1 MKTSKINYFV
11 TLLLLF
17 AVLSCKK
24 DAASSVQQF
33 VFLNKTSVS
42 STNPAYWQISP
53 DVKSYPDQSNGA
65 VFSDTTTITAT
76 GTLSISL
83 PYSATGYP
91 KTSIVT
97 CSFKVAKDNSAS
109 GYFVTTMKYNP
120 NETADFTPTSITS
133 SNPRFKF

>member
-24 DAASSVQQF
+24 DAAPSVQQF

-53 DVKSYPDQSNGA
+53 DVKNYPDQSTNA
-65 VFSDTTTITAT
+65 VFNDTTTIIVT
-76 GTLSISL
+76 GTLSIGM
-83 PYSATGYP
+83 PYVVTGYP
-91 KTSIVT
+91 KTSTVT
-97 CSFKVAKDNSAS
+97 CVYKVAKDNSAS
-109 GYFVTTMKYNP
+109 GYFVTAMKYNP
-120 NETADFTPTSITS
+120 SEVADFTPTSITS